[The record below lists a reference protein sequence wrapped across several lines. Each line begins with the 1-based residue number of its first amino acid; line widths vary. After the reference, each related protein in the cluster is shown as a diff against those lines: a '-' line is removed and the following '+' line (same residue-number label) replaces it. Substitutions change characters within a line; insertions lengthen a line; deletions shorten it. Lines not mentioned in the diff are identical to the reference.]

1 MPMAESILL
10 FERFI
15 NPHNYLS
22 FVYNPTEFGLISI
35 YSIIMEQ
42 YQQTIE
48 TLITFGSAYA
58 IKIVIALLIFLVGKR
73 IARVLTNVVTKTMT
87 RNEVD
92 VELVGFFNS
101 LIYWGLFAVVV
112 ITALG
117 QLGVQTAS
125 LIAVL
130 GAAGLAIGLALQG
143 SLSNFA
149 AGVLI
154 ILLRPIRVGEFV
166 EIAGASGRVQNIR
179 IFTTELR
186 TGDNKCV
193 IIPNAR
199 VLDSNI
205 VNHSSTGTRRVD
217 LTFGIGYDDDIDKAR
232 AVIKKIIDQDER
244 VLDEPATQIAVS
256 ELADSSVNFVVRPW
270 VNTNDYWGVYMDL
283 NELVKKRFDEENI
296 SIPFPQTT
304 VHLVSEPDK
313 DPA

>member
-1 MPMAESILL
+1 
-10 FERFI
+10 
-15 NPHNYLS
+15 
-22 FVYNPTEFGLISI
+22 
-35 YSIIMEQ
+35 MEQ

-48 TLITFGSAYA
+48 TMVNLGSAYA
-58 IKIVIALLIFLVGKR
+58 IKVVLALLIFLIGKR
-73 IARVLTNVVTKTMT
+73 IARVITNLVTKAMT
-87 RNEVD
+87 RNDVD

-101 LIYWGLFAVVV
+101 LIYWGLFAIVI

-130 GAAGLAIGLALQG
+130 GATGLAIGLALQG

-166 EIAGASGRVQNIR
+166 EIAGASGRVENIR

-232 AVIKKIIDQDER
+232 AVIKQIVDQDPR

-270 VNTNDYWGVYMDL
+270 VKTDDYWGVYMDM

-296 SIPFPQTT
+296 SIPFPQSTIT
-304 VHLVSEPDK
+304 IVREAEEEQDK
-313 DPA
+313 